1 MALLT
6 VVRDILLI
14 SAMRLIRMQAVRSD
28 AFIQLERIQYT
39 LKALEDRCVWNSSAG
54 ILIYIVFTPIYCIL
68 CLKNFYF
75 SSVKGQSVL
84 KSFSSKGTGG

>member
-14 SAMRLIRMQAVRSD
+14 SAMRLMRMQAVRSD

-75 SSVKGQSVL
+75 SLVKGQSVL